1 MVLKGDKKNKQ
12 RGAKMI
18 KKIMTILLTMILAVV
33 LPAQTKI
40 IPMPDLQKPE
50 AVLVDQT
57 QMYVGEGV
65 FIYIYSL
72 KDFKLIKKIGKRGE
86 GPQEFILDPRFGP
99 LFINVQ
105 AGDIF
110 TESLG
115 KVSWFAKDGAFK
127 KEQKLPSP
135 LILFLQPLGKNFVG
149 MGFDQENQKAMRK
162 LNLYDDKFSKVKE
175 IHKVEHNLQQ
185 GKGLNVLQNPPLNVV
200 YDNKVFVAWE
210 NDILIDVYDAEINKL
225 YTIKHDIDRRPVTEK
240 DKQDVIEF
248 LKTNPASKDYYEILK
263 PINFPSYYPAMQGL
277 FVTGDKIYAVTLKEE
292 GKQTVVLVMDLK
304 GKLLK
309 QALITLT
316 MDNPIT
322 PFPFTIHEGIYY
334 QIAEDPKEDDEVGWV
349 VHVTE
354 IK

>member
-1 MVLKGDKKNKQ
+1 MVFLV
-12 RGAKMI
+12 I
-18 KKIMTILLTMILAVV
+18 TMLAAI
-33 LPAQTKI
+33 LPAQTKT

-57 QMYVGEGV
+57 QLYVTEGV

-72 KDFKLIKKIGKRGE
+72 KDFKLIKKIGQKGE
-86 GPQEFILDPRFGP
+86 GPQEFMLNPAFGP
-99 LFINVQ
+99 LVIDVK
-105 AGDIF
+105 
-110 TESLG
+110 TEYLFAESFG
-115 KVSWFAKDGAFK
+115 KVSWFTKDGAFK
-127 KEQKLPSP
+127 KEQKLPTP
-135 LILFLQPLGKNFVG
+135 LLLFLRPFGKNFVG

-200 YDNKVFVAWE
+200 YDNKLFVAWE
-210 NDILIDVYDAEINKL
+210 NDILIDVYDTEINKL

-248 LKTNPASKDYYEILK
+248 LKTSPTTRDYFELIK
-263 PINFPSYYPAMQGL
+263 PINFPSYYPAMQSL

-292 GKQTVVLVMDLK
+292 GKQTVIMVMDLK

-309 QALITLT
+309 QVLITLI

-334 QIAEDPKEDDEVGWV
+334 QIAEAPEEEGWNLQL
-349 VHVTE
+349 TE

>member
-1 MVLKGDKKNKQ
+1 
-12 RGAKMI
+12 MI
-18 KKIMTILLTMILAVV
+18 FLVITMLAAI

-40 IPMPDLQKPE
+40 IPMQDLQKPE

-57 QMYVGEGV
+57 QLYVTEGV

-72 KDFKLIKKIGKRGE
+72 KDFKLIKKIGQKGE
-86 GPQEFILDPRFGP
+86 GPQEFMLNPAFGP
-99 LFINVQ
+99 LTINVNTD
-105 AGDIF
+105 DIF
-110 TESLG
+110 IESFG
-115 KVSWFAKDGAFK
+115 KVSWFAKDGTFK

-210 NDILIDVYDAEINKL
+210 NDILIEVFDTEINKL
-225 YTIKHDIDRRPVTEK
+225 YTIKQDIERRPVTEK

-248 LKTNPASKDYYEILK
+248 LKTSPSTKNYFELIK
-263 PINFPSYYPAMQGL
+263 PINFPAYYPAMQSL
-277 FVTGDKIYAVTLKEE
+277 FVTGDKIYAVTVNEQ

-322 PFPFTIHEGIYY
+322 PFPFTIHDGIYY
-334 QIAEDPKEDDEVGWV
+334 QITETPGEDDEVSWNLQ
-349 VHVTE
+349 VTE